1 MRANISLSPTNIEKL
16 RVWPP
21 MSRLFDDDQSREWQS
36 WLARQGFEALWL
48 EVKRGLTLVSATL
61 E

>member
-1 MRANISLSPTNIEKL
+1 
-16 RVWPP
+16 

-48 EVKRGLTLVSATL
+48 EVERGLTLASATL
-61 E
+61 GQFFN